1 MESAIS
7 SLVESITASGPTA
20 SSLADTVTAT
30 TTEWLSSTLTSTSS
44 SAFPSITDIDVGL
57 GAGGGV
63 AISEGNPVVNFL
75 LGIMIVL
82 GASVMNAFGL
92 NLTKLD
98 HMRAQALPKHSR
110 PADWQRPLWLLGMLA
125 YIYASPSR
133 SFLIGH
139 KHNLSFPFFFPPFT
153 VGSTLSLKYLRSDW
167 VAPLGS
173 TSLVFN
179 FLFAKLLVGVEV
191 TQSDIRG
198 TSLIV
203 LGVLCIL
210 VFSSINHGLD
220 GVITVERLSQMW
232 SRGNWLAWFFFI
244 TFSTIFVYE
253 TTHLLALLLK
263 SRESL
268 SPGPTSLEEDDLPTG
283 GGRRKPP
290 PTYAKNP
297 LFKTLRAVLGA
308 VKTLRGKLL
317 LHLERA
323 LERTDD
329 TRVRYMAGIGWAVVG
344 GSLAGGCLVFTKA
357 VRTTEINAFLL
368 FEFDRVKIM
377 SLPGKPFAHFASII
391 TVLFVALTAV
401 LQIIC
406 LNKGLK
412 TADSTLVVPLFY
424 AGYTVLGF
432 VNSLIFMNET
442 TQYETWVLLSLK
454 KTEPDPAGGHTVSVT
469 NPSTSMRLN
478 PLMHQQGRTSARPPL
493 TTAASG
499 SNTRAR
505 ANSRLSPRQT
515 EPDSTI
521 AADSSVE
528 QVVWEVGSVSDD
540 SDDDA
545 EKPGA
550 GPRGVGG
557 VAKDGYGERGGL
569 LFDREEEDEE
579 GAATGKVADVG
590 ATNKEDD
597 YRAVDALSHSGG
609 SKRRSGEDEEDPF
622 GDFESAK
629 R

>member
-1 MESAIS
+1 MESAIN
-7 SLVESITASGPTA
+7 SLVESFTITGSETTT
-20 SSLADTVTAT
+20 SSLADVVTAT
-30 TTEWLSSTLTSTSS
+30 TTEWLSGTLTASS
-44 SAFPSITDIDVGL
+44 VFPSATVDIGGGV
-57 GAGGGV
+57 GAGTGV

-125 YIYASPSR
+125 YISRTPAHDSGFSASNSA
-133 SFLIGH
+133 SQIF
-139 KHNLSFPFFFPPFT
+139 
-153 VGSTLSLKYLRSDW
+153 GSTLSLKYLRADW

-191 TQSDIRG
+191 TRSDIRG

-244 TFSTIFVYE
+244 TFATLFVYE

-268 SPGPTSLEEDDLPTG
+268 SPGPTALADDSLPSG
-283 GGRRKPP
+283 GGRRKAPP
-290 PTYAKNP
+290 AYALNP
-297 LFKTLRAVLGA
+297 VYKALRGLLGA
-308 VKTLRGKLL
+308 VKVLRGKALVR
-317 LHLERA
+317 LERV

-329 TRVRYMAGIGWAVVG
+329 ARVRFMAGIGWAVVG

-357 VRTTEINAFLL
+357 V
-368 FEFDRVKIM
+368 
-377 SLPGKPFAHFASII
+377 
-391 TVLFVALTAV
+391 
-401 LQIIC
+401 
-406 LNKGLK
+406 
-412 TADSTLVVPLFY
+412 
-424 AGYTVLGF
+424 
-432 VNSLIFMNET
+432 
-442 TQYETWVLLSLK
+442 LLSLK
-454 KTEPDPAGGHTVSVT
+454 KTEPDPAGGHTVSAS

-478 PLMHQQGRTSARPPL
+478 PIMHQQGHTTARPPL
-493 TTAASG
+493 TTTASG

-505 ANSRLSPRQT
+505 SNSRLSPRQT
-515 EPDSTI
+515 GGDSTML
-521 AADSSVE
+521 ADSSVE

-540 SDDDA
+540 ESDA
-545 EKPGA
+545 GGEKSVGT
-550 GPRGVGG
+550 RGVGG
-557 VAKDGYGERGGL
+557 VAEDGYGERGGL
-569 LFDREEEDEE
+569 LFDREEEAEE
-579 GAATGKVADVG
+579 GAVP
-590 ATNKEDD
+590 
-597 YRAVDALSHSGG
+597 RAVVDPAGGIEGYRPVDLPSPSG
-609 SKRRSGEDEEDPF
+609 SRRRRSGEEEEDPF
-622 GDFESAK
+622 GDFEDAK